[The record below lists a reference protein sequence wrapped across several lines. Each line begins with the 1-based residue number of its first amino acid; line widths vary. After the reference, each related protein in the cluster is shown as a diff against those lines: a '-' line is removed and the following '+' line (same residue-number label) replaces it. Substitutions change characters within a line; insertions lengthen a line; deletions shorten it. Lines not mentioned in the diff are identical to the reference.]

1 MKLALE
7 KAKLMQLEIEERRKL
22 PKNVKDSISKTIF
35 QDLFVAVIIMAYF
48 CIINIT
54 YYKLESYKFEEY
66 MKYFALGIIL
76 VTVIFFEFAYRK
88 NSLNLGIIGIELLL
102 CGVISLYIPYIFLHT
117 TSALRVSIMIL
128 PATLVGYYAIKSI
141 IIFKQNQFQYRSNL
155 SDVKEI
161 VKETEK
167 NSYLDEESTKTY
179 RAKLKEEEA
188 IRKKIIMQQNS
199 KSKQRNIQEKNRN
212 KKGKRS
218 KH

>member
-1 MKLALE
+1 ME
-7 KAKLMQLEIEERRKL
+7 DNAKLMQLEIEEKRKL
-22 PKNVKDSISKTIF
+22 PKNLKDKISTKIF
-35 QDLFVAVIIMAYF
+35 QDLVVAVIIMAYF

-66 MKYFALGIIL
+66 LKYFALGIIL
-76 VTVIFFEFAYRK
+76 FTVISFEIAYRK
-88 NSLNLGIIGIELLL
+88 NSINIGIIGIELLA
-102 CGVISLYIPYIFLHT
+102 CGILTLYIPYIFLHT

-128 PATLVGYYAIKSI
+128 PAFLVVYYGIKSI

-167 NSYLDEESTKTY
+167 SSYLDEESTKTY
-179 RAKLKEEEA
+179 RAKIKEEEN
-188 IRKKIIMQQNS
+188 IRRKLLSEQKERRR
-199 KSKQRNIQEKNRN
+199 QREKHAEPRN
-212 KKGKRS
+212 KKRRS

>member
-1 MKLALE
+1 ME

-48 CIINIT
+48 CLINVT

>member
-1 MKLALE
+1 ME

>member
-1 MKLALE
+1 
-7 KAKLMQLEIEERRKL
+7 MQLEIEEKRKL
-22 PKNVKDSISKTIF
+22 PKNLKDKISTKIF
-35 QDLFVAVIIMAYF
+35 QDLVVAVIIMAYF

-66 MKYFALGIIL
+66 LKYFALGIIL
-76 VTVIFFEFAYRK
+76 FTVISFEIAYRK
-88 NSLNLGIIGIELLL
+88 NSINIGIIGIELLA
-102 CGVISLYIPYIFLHT
+102 CGILTLYIPYIFLHT

-128 PATLVGYYAIKSI
+128 PAFLVVYYGIKSI

-167 NSYLDEESTKTY
+167 SSYLDEESTKTY
-179 RAKLKEEEA
+179 RAKIKEEEN
-188 IRKKIIMQQNS
+188 IRRKLLSEQKERRR
-199 KSKQRNIQEKNRN
+199 QREKHAEPRN
-212 KKGKRS
+212 KKRRS

>member
-1 MKLALE
+1 
-7 KAKLMQLEIEERRKL
+7 MQLEIEERRKL

>member
-1 MKLALE
+1 LE

>member
-1 MKLALE
+1 ME
-7 KAKLMQLEIEERRKL
+7 KAKLMQLEIEEKRKL
-22 PKNVKDSISKTIF
+22 PKNLKDKISTKIF
-35 QDLFVAVIIMAYF
+35 QDLVVAVIIMAYF

-66 MKYFALGIIL
+66 LKYFALGIIL
-76 VTVIFFEFAYRK
+76 FTVISFEIAYRK
-88 NSLNLGIIGIELLL
+88 NSINIGIIGIELLA
-102 CGVISLYIPYIFLHT
+102 CGILTLYIPYIFLHT

-128 PATLVGYYAIKSI
+128 PAFLVVYYGIKSI

-167 NSYLDEESTKTY
+167 SSYLDEESTKTY
-179 RAKLKEEEA
+179 RAKIKEEEN
-188 IRKKIIMQQNS
+188 IRRKLLSEQKERRR
-199 KSKQRNIQEKNRN
+199 QREKHAEPRN
-212 KKGKRS
+212 KKRRS

>member
-1 MKLALE
+1 ME
-7 KAKLMQLEIEERRKL
+7 DNAKLMQLEIEEKRKL
-22 PKNVKDSISKTIF
+22 PKNLKDKISKKIF
-35 QDLFVAVIIMAYF
+35 QDLVVAVIIMAYF

-66 MKYFALGIIL
+66 LKYFALGIIL
-76 VTVIFFEFAYRK
+76 FTVISFEIAYRK
-88 NSLNLGIIGIELLL
+88 NSINIGIIGIELLA
-102 CGVISLYIPYIFLHT
+102 CGILTLYIPYIFLHT

-128 PATLVGYYAIKSI
+128 PAFLVVYYGIKSI

-167 NSYLDEESTKTY
+167 SSYLDEESTKTY
-179 RAKLKEEEA
+179 RAKIKEEEN
-188 IRKKIIMQQNS
+188 IRRKLLSEQKERRR
-199 KSKQRNIQEKNRN
+199 QREKHAEPRN
-212 KKGKRS
+212 KKRRS

>member
-1 MKLALE
+1 
-7 KAKLMQLEIEERRKL
+7 MQLEIEERRKL

-102 CGVISLYIPYIFLHT
+102 CGVTYYKCFKSFNNDFTCNIS
-117 TSALRVSIMIL
+117 RIL
-128 PATLVGYYAIKSI
+128 C
-141 IIFKQNQFQYRSNL
+141 N
-155 SDVKEI
+155 
-161 VKETEK
+161 
-167 NSYLDEESTKTY
+167 
-179 RAKLKEEEA
+179 
-188 IRKKIIMQQNS
+188 
-199 KSKQRNIQEKNRN
+199 
-212 KKGKRS
+212 
-218 KH
+218 